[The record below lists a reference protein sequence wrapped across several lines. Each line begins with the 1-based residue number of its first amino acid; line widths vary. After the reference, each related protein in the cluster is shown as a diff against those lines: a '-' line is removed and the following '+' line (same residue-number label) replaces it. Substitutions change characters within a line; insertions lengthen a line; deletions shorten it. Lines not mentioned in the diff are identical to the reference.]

1 MAARR
6 LTTAPTTAERIRSA
20 CLRGGG
26 AMLAVEG
33 VEPTASAVHHLL
45 DDGSFAVTVPVDGLV
60 AGMVVAAGTV
70 GVPAVLEM
78 TDYAPL
84 PLREPVRSLVWIR
97 GRVQAVPSAQIPGL
111 LDLIAA
117 ADPNPALLQVNTAR
131 SAPTVTPR
139 LTLVRLEI
147 ESVVVADSTGAE
159 AVGVGALLQ
168 AAPDPFCAMESCW
181 LQHLEVAHRDVI
193 DRLADRL
200 PSAASAGTRPPARAR
215 PVRRAAAGGE
225 RRRRSRRPVG
235 VRQARRRRH
244 RAQPGD
250 PDPDGLPVPQRAC
263 AGEAPASLA
272 SVSAPEELTEADRRA
287 LRIEIAVVLAVTFGL
302 SAYTAI
308 LDLVEAIL
316 LNLSKQTV
324 ALNPRLSPFD
334 LINLGL
340 NLARVAQLVAW
351 GALGVYLLW
360 RSGIGLS
367 KIGLGRIRWRSDVLG
382 GLGLA
387 ALIGLPGLGLYV
399 AARALGM
406 SVSVV
411 PSTHENPW
419 WHIPVLI
426 LLAFANGWAE
436 EVIVVGFLLTRLQ
449 QLRVNPVVAL
459 VATSLLRGAYHLYQG
474 WGAGLGNAAMGLVFG
489 YAWRRTGRL
498 WPLVIAHGV
507 IDTVAFVGY
516 ILLAGHLGWLK

>member
-1 MAARR
+1 
-6 LTTAPTTAERIRSA
+6 
-20 CLRGGG
+20 
-26 AMLAVEG
+26 
-33 VEPTASAVHHLL
+33 
-45 DDGSFAVTVPVDGLV
+45 
-60 AGMVVAAGTV
+60 
-70 GVPAVLEM
+70 M
-78 TDYAPL
+78 T
-84 PLREPVRSLVWIR
+84 
-97 GRVQAVPSAQIPGL
+97 G
-111 LDLIAA
+111 
-117 ADPNPALLQVNTAR
+117 
-131 SAPTVTPR
+131 
-139 LTLVRLEI
+139 
-147 ESVVVADSTGAE
+147 
-159 AVGVGALLQ
+159 
-168 AAPDPFCAMESCW
+168 PD
-181 LQHLEVAHRDVI
+181 
-193 DRLADRL
+193 
-200 PSAASAGTRPPARAR
+200 
-215 PVRRAAAGGE
+215 
-225 RRRRSRRPVG
+225 
-235 VRQARRRRH
+235 
-244 RAQPGD
+244 
-250 PDPDGLPVPQRAC
+250 
-263 AGEAPASLA
+263 
-272 SVSAPEELTEADRRA
+272 ELTEPDRRA

-308 LDLVEAIL
+308 LELVEAIL
-316 LNLSKQTV
+316 LNLSAQTV

-360 RSGIGLS
+360 RSGIGLA

-387 ALIGLPGLGLYV
+387 ALVGLPGLALYV

-411 PSTHENPW
+411 PSTQQNSW

-498 WPLVIAHGV
+498 WPLIIAHGL

-516 ILLAGHLGWLK
+516 ALLAAHLGWLK